1 MKKSTTRG
9 IYKRGKTWTAHI
21 HWTDPEGIQQQ
32 HKRGG
37 FASKAEAEQYL
48 HQYKTE
54 IHTGKRL
61 GTTKLRLEQYLSNE
75 WLPQRESDL
84 KKGTFNSYTRIVN
97 THLIPHLGRL
107 RLEELT
113 PRIVER
119 FYSQLQKDGA
129 RGQRL
134 APGSGLS
141 AKTVNNIAGVLN
153 RAMRDAVRWG
163 LIATNPI
170 ADAHKPKKKSTEMTA
185 WEPDDL
191 GRFISA
197 TKSDR
202 QSGTWHLLA
211 TTGLRRGEI
220 LGLQWEDIDF
230 DKKTLSVRRTRV
242 KIGAAV
248 YYETPKSHA
257 GHRTIS
263 LDDRTINALK
273 QQKARQSQEKLAMG
287 GRWVDQ
293 NGHIVT
299 EPDGSL
305 VDPHRLTQR
314 FKALLKKHELPAIR
328 FHDVRHSY
336 VVAARRAGVDV
347 KTVSQRIGHADVN
360 VTLTVYDHV
369 FHNDDVQA
377 ADNTADLLYNE
388 QS

>member
-1 MKKSTTRG
+1 MTRSGTRG
-9 IYKRGKTWTAHI
+9 IYKRGKTWTAHV
-21 HWTDPEGIQQQ
+21 HWTDPEGKAHQ

-37 FASKAEAEQYL
+37 FETKADAERYL
-48 HQYKTE
+48 HKYKTE
-54 IHTGKRL
+54 IHSGKRL
-61 GTTKLRLEQYLSNE
+61 GTTKLRLDEYLKRE
-75 WLPQRESDL
+75 WLPQREADL
-84 KKGTFNSYTRIVN
+84 KRGTFNSYTRIVN

-113 PRIVER
+113 PRRVER

-134 APGSGLS
+134 AAGSGLS
-141 AKTVNNIAGVLN
+141 AKTVSNIAGVLN

-170 ADAHKPKKKSTEMTA
+170 ADARKPIKQKNEMKA
-185 WEPDDL
+185 WQPDEL
-191 GRFISA
+191 GRFINA

-230 DKKTLSVRRTRV
+230 DKNTLTVRRTRV
-242 KIGAAV
+242 KIGATV
-248 YYETPKSHA
+248 YQETPKSIA

-263 LDDRTINALK
+263 LDSQTINALK
-273 QQKARQSQEKLAMG
+273 QQKARQAQEKLALG
-287 GRWVDQ
+287 GGWLDSQ
-293 NGHIVT
+293 GHVVT

-305 VDPHRLTQR
+305 VDPHRLSQR
-314 FKALLKKHELPAIR
+314 FQAILKRHDLPKIR
-328 FHDVRHSY
+328 LHDVRHSY

-369 FHNDDVQA
+369 FNEDDVQA
-377 ADNTADLLYNE
+377 ANNTAELLYQN
-388 QS
+388 QN

>member
-21 HWTDPEGIQQQ
+21 HWTDPEGNKQQ

-37 FASKAEAEQYL
+37 FKTKAEAEQYL
-48 HQYKTE
+48 HRYKTE

-61 GTTKLRLEQYLSNE
+61 GTTKLRLEQYLRNE
-75 WLPQRESDL
+75 WLPQRETDL
-84 KKGTFNSYTRIVN
+84 KRGTFNSYTRIVN
-97 THLIPHLGRL
+97 THLIPHLGRM

-113 PRIVER
+113 PRHVER
-119 FYSQLQKDGA
+119 FYSQLQKNGA

-170 ADAHKPKKKSTEMTA
+170 ADARKPIKHKTEMKA
-185 WEPDDL
+185 WQPDEL
-191 GRFISA
+191 GRFINA

-220 LGLQWEDIDF
+220 LGLQWDDIDLE
-230 DKKTLSVRRTRV
+230 KKTLTVRRTRV
-242 KIGAAV
+242 KIGAKV
-248 YYETPKSHA
+248 YHETPKSNA
-257 GHRTIS
+257 GLRTIS
-263 LDDRTINALK
+263 LDNTTINALK
-273 QQKARQSQEKLAMG
+273 QQKAKQSQEKLAMG
-287 GRWVDQ
+287 GRWLDQ
-293 NGHIVT
+293 EGHLVT

-305 VDPHRLTQR
+305 TDPHRLSQR
-314 FKALLKKHELPAIR
+314 FRALLKKYDLTPIR
-328 FHDVRHSY
+328 LHDVRHSY
-336 VVAARRAGVDV
+336 VVASRRAGVDV

-369 FHNDDVQA
+369 FHEDDVQA
-377 ADNTADLLYNE
+377 ADNTANLLYTKKM
-388 QS
+388 

>member
-1 MKKSTTRG
+1 MTKPTNRG

-21 HWTDPEGIQQQ
+21 HWTDVDGASQQ
-32 HKRGG
+32 HKKGG
-37 FASKAEAEQYL
+37 FKTKAEAEQYL
-48 HQYKTE
+48 HRYKTE
-54 IHTGKRL
+54 IHTGQRL
-61 GTTKLRLEQYLSNE
+61 GTSKYRLEDYLRKE
-75 WLPQRESDL
+75 WLPQREVDL
-84 KKGTFNSYTRIVN
+84 KRGTFNSYTRIVN

-113 PRIVER
+113 PRRVER

-170 ADAHKPKKKSTEMTA
+170 ADARKPIKKKTEMKA
-185 WEPDDL
+185 WQPDDL
-191 GRFISA
+191 GKFITV

-220 LGLQWEDIDF
+220 LGLQWDDIDF
-230 DKKTLSVRRTRV
+230 DKNTLTVRRTRV
-242 KIGAAV
+242 KIGASV
-248 YYETPKSHA
+248 YNETPKSNA
-257 GHRTIS
+257 GNRTIS
-263 LDDRTINALK
+263 LDSQTINALK
-273 QQKARQSQEKLAMG
+273 QQKARQSQEKLAIG
-287 GRWVDQ
+287 GRWADDH
-293 NGHIVT
+293 GHVVT

-305 VDPHRLTQR
+305 VDPHRLSQR
-314 FKALLKKHELPAIR
+314 FRALLKKHELPIIR
-328 FHDVRHSY
+328 LHDVRHSY

-369 FHNDDVQA
+369 FHEDDVQA
-377 ADNTADLLYNE
+377 ANNTADLLYKN
-388 QS
+388 S